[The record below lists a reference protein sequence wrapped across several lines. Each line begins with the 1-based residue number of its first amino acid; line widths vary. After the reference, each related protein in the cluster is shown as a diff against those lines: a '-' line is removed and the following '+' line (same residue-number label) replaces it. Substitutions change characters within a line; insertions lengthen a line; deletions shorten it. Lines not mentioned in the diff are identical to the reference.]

1 MLRDVDDGIHSE
13 VDCTRVRAWAEGTLP
28 KIHQKLVDSLR
39 KWDLEERSL
48 PAGAPSPHSRVF
60 YTRREQTWS
69 TLRMVIPESRL
80 PVMEATFLQF
90 TSDCGIK
97 ICFDRW
103 LQHSC
108 HESHFSLVLE
118 PRREHRM
125 IVVAEKSVNSPFN
138 KDVLELDDI
147 AELLKARFFTSLCMC
162 GALTAAAQ
170 AEKTTSPEAVLQHQR
185 H

>member
-1 MLRDVDDGIHSE
+1 MLRDLGDGINKE

-28 KIHQKLVDSLR
+28 EIHLKLVNSLR
-39 KWDLEERSL
+39 NLNLEEQPL
-48 PAGAPSPHSRVF
+48 LLEAPRPDRKVF
-60 YTRREQTWS
+60 YTRHERTWNAV
-69 TLRMVIPESRL
+69 RMVIPEARL
-80 PVMEATFLQF
+80 PLMEVTVLGF

-108 HESHFSLVLE
+108 HESHFSVVLE

-125 IVVAEKSVNSPFN
+125 IVIADKSVNSPFN
-138 KDVLELDDI
+138 KDVLEI
-147 AELLKARFFTSLCMC
+147 EEIVELLRARFSASLSMC
-162 GALTAAAQ
+162 GFATLSQ
-170 AEKTTSPEAVLQHQR
+170 AEKIAGSATVLR